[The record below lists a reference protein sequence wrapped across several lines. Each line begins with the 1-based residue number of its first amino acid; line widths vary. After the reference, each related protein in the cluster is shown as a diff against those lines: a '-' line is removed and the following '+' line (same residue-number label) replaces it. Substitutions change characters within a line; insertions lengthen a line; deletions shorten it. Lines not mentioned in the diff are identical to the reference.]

1 MQRTILY
8 LCRCKLLIALL
19 HCLGINTTACIVWVL
34 TVDCLLMLRAKHTI
48 ELVSYKYLITWHC
61 IALHKIK
68 SNYIV
73 EAKCCI
79 ALHCWGVALIY
90 IALARWNAGLSFI
103 VALHCIVEVSSRQ
116 QALIC
121 IAKHR
126 WNVEFH
132 CCIAL
137 HWTALNWI
145 ALNSIALHCWGVK
158 QGAGISQLTATGNR
172 SETCD
177 LRPYW
182 IRAQSKILFKFIF
195 IREPIWY
202 LTKSS

>member
-79 ALHCWGVALIY
+79 ALHCWGVALIN

-103 VALHCIVEVSSRQ
+103 VALHCIVEVSSGQ

-121 IAKHR
+121 IAKQR
-126 WNVEFH
+126 WNGEFY

-137 HWTALNWI
+137 HCIPLHCIVGVSNRELAFHNWLRQATGQRPAI
-145 ALNSIALHCWGVK
+145 WDPSGSEPGRKFCLNSYL
-158 QGAGISQLTATGNR
+158 
-172 SETCD
+172 SE
-177 LRPYW
+177 
-182 IRAQSKILFKFIF
+182 ILFDI
-195 IREPIWY
+195 
-202 LTKSS
+202 